1 MKKLFVRTLCMVA
14 MFAMLISTAVVADAA
29 EESGIMPR
37 LTGIDSQ
44 AVILEI
50 SDSGRADCWCLVL
63 ASSGYS
69 VDVTMA
75 LEQDGIVIK
84 TWTGSGTTVELSK
97 SYYVTKGHDY
107 QVVVTS
113 RVKTLGGLY
122 LLSYTLE
129 SQIESY

>member
-37 LTGIDSQ
+37 MTGID
-44 AVILEI
+44 AHATDLVI

-63 ASSGYS
+63 ADGGYS

-75 LEQDGIVIK
+75 LEQDGVVIK

-97 SYYVTKGHDY
+97 SYYVASGHDY